1 MEEKDTKA
9 LEEKDAKAIEDTDT
23 KAIEENRK
31 QLLDLLLNKS
41 ALKQDIADDCEKLF
55 EMMKTAIKKEI
66 DELQNAVSDSRI
78 RLSFH
83 EKGKFEIHAYVGS
96 DVLVF
101 NLHNNVFK
109 LPEFNP
115 LWGTAYFNKD
125 ENNGY
130 FGIIHTYNFLA
141 ESFEQHRIEDLGYLI
156 SRIYVNKERHF
167 MIDGKGQ
174 LGSYFRDPQ
183 NMHLTEDI
191 LKIIVQM
198 SFAHALQ
205 FDLYIPPFDF
215 LDEISVAQIQLI
227 GESLKLQT
235 GKRLG
240 FKMQAEDTDIF

>member
-1 MEEKDTKA
+1 MYNFEKKAMEDQNENP
-9 LEEKDAKAIEDTDT
+9 L
-23 KAIEENRK
+23 EENRK
-31 QLLDLLLNKS
+31 QLLDLLTHKS
-41 ALKQDIADDCEKLF
+41 SLKQDIADDCEKVFDLL
-55 EMMKTAIKKEI
+55 KQSIKKEI
-66 DELQNAVSDSRI
+66 EELQRTINDQRV

-109 LPEFNP
+109 MPEYNP
-115 LWGTAYFNKD
+115 LWGTSYFNSD
-125 ENNGY
+125 ENKGF
-130 FGIIHTYNFLA
+130 FGIIHTFNFLA
-141 ESFEQHRIEDLGYLI
+141 ESFEQNRIEDRGYLI
-156 SRIYVNKERHF
+156 SRIFVNKERHF
-167 MIDGKGQ
+167 MIEGKGQ

-183 NMHLTEDI
+183 NMMLTEDV

-215 LDEISVAQIQLI
+215 MDELSVAQIQNI
-227 GESLKLQT
+227 GESLKIQT

-240 FKMQAEDTDIF
+240 FKMRAEDTEIF

>member
-1 MEEKDTKA
+1 MEENETKA
-9 LEEKDAKAIEDTDT
+9 F
-23 KAIEENRK
+23 EENRK
-31 QLLDLLLNKS
+31 QLLDLLLHKS
-41 ALKQDIADDCEKLF
+41 ALKQDIADDCEKIF

-66 DELQNAVSDSRI
+66 DELQKSITDPRI

-109 LPEFNP
+109 LPEHNP
-115 LWGTAYFNKD
+115 LWGTAFFNSD
-125 ENNGY
+125 LNNGY

-141 ESFEQHRIEDLGYLI
+141 ESFEQNRIDDRGYLI
-156 SRIYVNKERHF
+156 SRIFVNKDRHF
-167 MIDGKGQ
+167 MIEGKGQ
-174 LGSYFRDPQ
+174 LGNYFRDPQ
-183 NMHLTEDI
+183 NMQLTEDI

-198 SFAHALQ
+198 SFAHALE
-205 FDLYIPPFDF
+205 FDLYIPPFEY
-215 LDEISVAQIQLI
+215 LDEISVAQIQTI

-240 FKMQAEDTDIF
+240 FRMRSEDTDIV